1 MFKPFAKLW
10 NKVGNNTARDTLR
23 VAIETN
29 QPELAVNA
37 LIDAIKLAPLKE
49 FKEGEAKVF
58 FESTTRST
66 RSLVER
72 AIGLYDSPEHSSAI
86 NHPQPRTRSAYDWL
100 FLENHDGT
108 ELDIRPL
115 IKLLNTPVP
124 AKRISKRSRFANW
137 LDERQ
142 ALVNDTLLLCD
153 LVLNRMT
160 FK

>member
-1 MFKPFAKLW
+1 MLKPFAKLW
-10 NKVGNNTARDTLR
+10 NKVGNNAARDTLR

-29 QPELAVNA
+29 QPELAVPA
-37 LIDAIKLAPLKE
+37 LIDAFKLAPLKE

-66 RSLVER
+66 RGLVDR
-72 AIGLYDSPEHSSAI
+72 AIGLYDCPEHSSAI

-100 FLENHDGT
+100 FLENHDGS
-108 ELDIRPL
+108 ELDIQPL
-115 IKLLNTPVP
+115 IKLLSTPVP
-124 AKRISKRSRFANW
+124 AKRISKRSRFENW